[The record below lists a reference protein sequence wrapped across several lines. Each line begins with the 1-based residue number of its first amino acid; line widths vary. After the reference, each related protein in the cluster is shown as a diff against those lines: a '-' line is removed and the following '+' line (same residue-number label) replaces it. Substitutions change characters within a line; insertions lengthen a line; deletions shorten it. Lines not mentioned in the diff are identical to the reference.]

1 MIVLTRIRM
10 CLLVRSKL
18 SCWIMRRYMRMY
30 RTSRDEG
37 FFPWGARVLR
47 GHRVVR
53 PMEGGLVMIE
63 RLIYDVIFKDFPI
76 PTEARFL

>member
-1 MIVLTRIRM
+1 
-10 CLLVRSKL
+10 
-18 SCWIMRRYMRMY
+18 MY